1 MDLVAG
7 GAMGV
12 PFNALYDVIKE
23 VVVKTKMFKPLL
35 KDLDSTVDSLKPLI
49 DEMEKCNKV
58 LDHPEN
64 ELKGFKVQMQKG
76 AVLIPKCS
84 KVRWWNICKKYKY
97 TNQLLGLNS
106 SLRSLFDILNVQAAR
121 DGKKTLVEV
130 GHIGTVVQHT
140 HTTILE
146 VAENV
151 QQNLVATNDIETVVH
166 RTDVTSLQVAR
177 DVRNIDTVVQRTDV
191 TSLQVARGVRNIETV
206 VQRISDN
213 VEKIDEVRGS
223 GAVPVGASF
232 TVGVDMPLRELKIKL
247 LKDEKVTMLV
257 LTAPGGCG
265 KTTLAIKFCEDYEVK
280 DKFKEN
286 IFFVTVSRKSDDRVV
301 QELYH
306 SRGYKISPL
315 HSEVDVVKWLQQ
327 FRIEVGK
334 NPVLFVLDDVWSESV
349 SLLQK
354 FDDFKLPNSKILVTS
369 RFRFPRFGTQHILEP
384 LNIEDAATL
393 FKHSAS
399 LGDRSC
405 YVPEDVPEDTM
416 RKIIEHFKKSPL
428 AITVVGRSL
437 CGKPVESWLKRA
449 STLKGAS
456 ILYSEA
462 DLLDGLQSCLDALNE
477 EDHKLKEIKECFL
490 DLGSFPEDQRISAA
504 ALIDMWAELYKLEDF
519 ESIANL
525 HELAARSLAN
535 LLITRNEKM
544 EADGYY
550 SEHFI
555 TQHDL
560 LRQLAIYQPKL
571 DANNKRRIIDKW
583 GDNLSECLTGQKHQ
597 PIKARLLSISSDG
610 VFSTNLDNIDLAE
623 VEVLV
628 LNFDTQNYALPE
640 FVVKMDKLK
649 VLIVTNHG
657 FLPAELCNIQ
667 LLGSLS
673 NLKRIRLE
681 RISISSITK
690 NLIPL
695 KSVKK
700 ISLFMC
706 NIGQAFSNCSLQISD
721 ALPYLEEMNIDY
733 CNDLVELP
741 AALCALVN
749 LKKLSITNSHKLSA
763 LPEEI
768 GKLVNLEVLRLR
780 SCTDLAK
787 LPDST
792 RNLEK
797 LNFLDIAD
805 CFSIRELPEDFGGMS
820 SLKKI
825 NMRMCSRLQ
834 ELPSSVV
841 NLEQLQEVVCD
852 EDTGDLWE
860 PFLPRLKKLHI
871 KPVKENVNLNW
882 LHKLQ

>member
-1 MDLVAG
+1 MDNLAAG

-12 PFNALYDVIKE
+12 PFNVLYEVIKE

-35 KDLDSTVDSLKPLI
+35 KDLDLTIDLLKPLI

-58 LDHPEN
+58 LDDPDN
-64 ELKGFKVQMQKG
+64 ELKGIKVQMQKG

-84 KVRWWNICKKYKY
+84 EVRLWNIYKQYKY
-97 TNQLLGLNS
+97 TNELLGLKS
-106 SLRSLFDILNVQAAR
+106 SLRSFYEILHVQVAR
-121 DGKKTLVEV
+121 DVKKTRVEL
-130 GHIGTVVQHT
+130 GHIGTIVQDT

-146 VAENV
+146 FAENV
-151 QQNLVATNDIETVVH
+151 QQNLVIHTAVK
-166 RTDVTSLQVAR
+166 
-177 DVRNIDTVVQRTDV
+177 VQ
-191 TSLQVARGVRNIETV
+191 GW
-206 VQRISDN
+206 
-213 VEKIDEVRGS
+213 
-223 GAVPVGASF
+223 GAVPVGAPF
-232 TVGVDMPLRELKIKL
+232 TVGVDIPLRELKTKL

-286 IFFVTVSRKSDDRVV
+286 IFFVTVSKKSDDRVV
-301 QELYH
+301 KELYDC
-306 SRGYKISPL
+306 RGFEFPTL
-315 HSEVDVVKWLQQ
+315 HNEVDVVKWLQQ

-334 NPVLFVLDDVWSESV
+334 NPVLFVLDDVWSGSE

-369 RFRFPRFGTQHILEP
+369 RFRFPRFGSQYILEP
-384 LNIEDAATL
+384 LNIEDAESL

-399 LGDRSC
+399 LGDQSC
-405 YVPEDVPEDTM
+405 NAREDIM
-416 RKIIEHFKKSPL
+416 RKIIEHFKGSPL

-456 ILYSEA
+456 ILNYEA
-462 DLLDGLQSCLDALNE
+462 RLLDGLQSCLDAFNE
-477 EDHKLKEIKECFL
+477 EEHILKECFL

-519 ESIANL
+519 KSIANL

-535 LLITRNEKM
+535 LLITRKEKK

-583 GDNLSECLTGQKHQ
+583 GDNLPECLTGQKHQ

-610 VFSTNLDNIDLAE
+610 VFSTNLDNIELAE

-673 NLKRIRLE
+673 NLRRIRLE

-690 NLIPL
+690 NLIQL

-749 LKKLSITNSHKLSA
+749 LKKLSIANSHKLSA

-792 RNLEK
+792 RNLKK
-797 LNFLDIAD
+797 LKFLDIAD
-805 CFSIRELPEDFGGMS
+805 CFSIRELPEDFGGMT
-820 SLKKI
+820 SLKEI
-825 NMRMCSRLQ
+825 NMRKCSRLQ
-834 ELPSSVV
+834 ELPSSVLD
-841 NLEQLQEVVCD
+841 LEQLQEVVCD

-860 PFLPRLKKLHI
+860 LFSPHLRNLHI
-871 KPVKENVNLNW
+871 TLVEENVNLNW